1 MNRAFTVGG
10 VLASIILIVAGIGT
24 IVVAASGQSDVRDK
38 IEQERIVGTP
48 DMNPE
53 DTRAAVE
60 EAGLTDVIDIPSCEV
75 ADKEIDSGDRA
86 KCFAEYM
93 RVHALEDTGG
103 KTYAEMP
110 RFATDDGKGT
120 NEPADASKDADGN
133 PVSNPARQIWVTET
147 ALSTALNTSFFA
159 EQVAMFSLM
168 VGIALLLVGIGFV
181 VLTFGLHR
189 RHANDEAG

>member
-120 NEPADASKDADGN
+120 DDPAEASKDADGN